1 MTIDSQIYDSIIIS
15 SCLFGSV
22 YIFSSSLQLINESFS
37 RSKNLFMLN
46 TLNTL
51 VTVVSGSIFI
61 YGVIKFKNIDR
72 K

>member
-37 RSKNLFMLN
+37 RKKNLFMLN

-61 YGVIKFKNIDR
+61 YGVIKF
-72 K
+72 

>member
-1 MTIDSQIYDSIIIS
+1 MTIDPKIYDSIIIS

-22 YIFSSSLQLINESFS
+22 YIFSSSLQLINKSYLVN
-37 RSKNLFMLN
+37 KNLVMLN